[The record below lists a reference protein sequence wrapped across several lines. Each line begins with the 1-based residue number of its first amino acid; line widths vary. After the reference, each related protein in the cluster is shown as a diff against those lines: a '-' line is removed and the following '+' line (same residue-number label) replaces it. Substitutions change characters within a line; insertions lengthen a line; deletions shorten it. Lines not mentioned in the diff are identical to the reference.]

1 MENYFRQLHL
11 TASRMKEEYKQLI
24 LNKWNIR
31 DYLKRISPDRFNS
44 EPRRIE
50 ELKGGIINSVYRV
63 DFDSEKIV
71 LKQALANA
79 KSRYVSCKL
88 NPNRVVK
95 EYEAIRIF
103 KKYAKAD
110 FLPKPI
116 FIDRKNYV
124 MAVENVPD
132 PYHTL
137 KRDLIDNMADAKIA
151 ENIVKNLSLLH
162 NSTMEKEE
170 IHLGFDNRENFMNLK
185 IKLQCL
191 EITKNEILKREISRF
206 VINSIAKKIC
216 LLHGDIAPKNILVHG
231 RKVFFIDLEESYYSD
246 PALDVGYLLAHYFLN
261 AINNLSLEHFYDA
274 VDRMWKT
281 YLDRINLSEEDFR
294 KRIVK
299 YIGIFLL
306 SRIDG
311 QAKANQVKNEK
322 IKQIIRDTAKDII
335 LRDYG
340 DLEDVKNVIT
350 LKVKD
355 SFSSTL

>member
-1 MENYFRQLHL
+1 MEKKYEQI
-11 TASRMKEEYKQLI
+11 I

-31 DYLKRISPDRFNS
+31 DYLKRILSDRFNR
-44 EPRRIE
+44 EPRHVE
-50 ELKGGIINSVYRV
+50 ELRGGIINSVYRV

-71 LKQALANA
+71 LKQALVNA

-88 NPNRVVK
+88 NPNRVIK

-110 FLPKPI
+110 FLPNPI

-124 MAVENVPD
+124 MVVESVPD

-137 KRDLIDNMADAKIA
+137 KMDLIDNVVDVKIA
-151 ENIVKNLSLLH
+151 EDIVKSLSLLH

-191 EITKNEILKREISRF
+191 EITRNEILKREISKF
-206 VINSIAKKIC
+206 VTNSIAKKIC

-231 RKVFFIDLEESYYSD
+231 REVFFIDLEESHYSD
-246 PALDVGYLLAHYFLN
+246 PALDIGYLLAHYFLN

-274 VDRMWKT
+274 IDRMWKT
-281 YLDRINLSEEDFR
+281 YLDRVNLRDEDFR

-311 QAKANQVKNEK
+311 QAKADQVKSEK
-322 IKQIIRDTAKDII
+322 IKQIIRDIAKDII
-335 LRDYG
+335 LRDYE
-340 DLEDVKNVIT
+340 DLEDVKRVTT

-355 SFSSTL
+355 SFSSAL